1 MRMWLVEPRLMCSQH
16 LLGEHV
22 ELHMLVGSLN
32 RGKRIDGFL
41 RDGLVELRSI
51 RRRHA
56 ELVVEMQRR
65 GFRHQSPLPEFG
77 RRRAGKVDPVS
88 NLSELA
94 RRCTDCRKRIREHTI
109 EMALAVPHG
118 SRTLR
123 LKPLRATTLRTQ
135 M

>member
-1 MRMWLVEPRLMCSQH
+1 MRMWLIDPRLMCSQH

-65 GFRHQSPLPEFG
+65 GFRHQSPLPDF
-77 RRRAGKVDPVS
+77 RASRAGSVDVLA
-88 NLSELA
+88 NLKELA
-94 RRCTDCRKRIREHTI
+94 RRCHTCRALIRSSNRAAT
-109 EMALAVPHG
+109 ALRNAND
-118 SRTLR
+118 
-123 LKPLRATTLRTQ
+123 
-135 M
+135 